1 MLTVET
7 IEAGY
12 GNIPVLR
19 GINLEVREGEFVTLV
34 GGNGAGKTTTLRVIS
49 GLLRPW
55 SGHVAIHGRYID
67 RLPPH
72 EIVARGII
80 HVPENRRLF
89 PRMTVLEN
97 LELGAQTPEARRL
110 KEESLRRVLSL
121 FPILE
126 ERKRQLAGTLSGGEQ
141 QMLAIARGL
150 MAAPRVLM
158 LDEPSQGLAPLLV
171 RRIFEVVHEINR
183 TGTTILLVEQ
193 NVRHALTL
201 AHRGYVMENGRIVLE
216 GPGQGLLD
224 HGHLKRAYLG
234 R

>member
-1 MLTVET
+1 MLRLEGVQ
-7 IEAGY
+7 AGY

-19 GINLEVREGEFVTLV
+19 GIDLEVQEGELVTLV

-55 SGHVAIHGRYID
+55 SGAVLLDGKRID

-72 EIVARGII
+72 EIVSLGLV
-80 HVPENRRLF
+80 HVPEGRRLF
-89 PRMTVLEN
+89 PRMTVMEN
-97 LELGAQTPEARRL
+97 LELGARTAEGRKRKA
-110 KEESLRRVLSL
+110 ENLRRVFSL

-126 ERKRQLAGTLSGGEQ
+126 ERKGQMAGTLSGGEQ

-150 MAAPRVLM
+150 MATPRLLM

-171 RRIFEVVHEINR
+171 RRIFEAIQEINR
-183 TGTTILLVEQ
+183 EGTTVLLVEQ
-193 NVRHALTL
+193 NVQHALRL
-201 AHRGYVMENGRIVLE
+201 AGRGYVMENGRIVL
-216 GPGQGLLD
+216 QGRGHELLE
-224 HGHLKRAYLG
+224 HAHLKRAYLG